1 MLKSILYI
9 IIFIAFTSVGYSQ
22 EVWNL
27 SKCVG
32 YATEN
37 NIRLNQ
43 AYNMVASQE
52 VSYMESKTDVLPNL
66 NLGSDVSL
74 NFGRNIDGN
83 TNAVTF
89 NQTMGN
95 SYWVQSSVNIF
106 QGFVKYNSIAF
117 NKFLLSAQKQN
128 AESERN
134 ILVFRIMT
142 AYYTVLY
149 SDGLARVAQNQVD
162 LSDLQYNRM
171 QKIVEVGKESPLTL
185 QDLKSQWAADKLSLT
200 QAKNN
205 YNSTLLDLKQLLRIN
220 AHSEFVLD
228 TLQIN
233 PLVVNPS
240 PKIDSVFDDAITIL
254 PEIKQQE
261 YLLNASEKD
270 LAMAKG
276 AISPRLTLSAGYGT
290 SFYDG
295 DSAAYNSQLTNNQ
308 NQWVNMSLVIP
319 VFNGAS
325 TYSRIKQKQ
334 IALLNQQLELEKQKD
349 NLYTTI
355 WKAIND
361 VQSAQNEYESS
372 VELYDFSKLNLQNIT
387 LKMEKGLASV
397 TDFQAAKQ
405 RFVSAEAGLL
415 KAKLVYMM
423 RNQMLAFYKTGN
435 WEHL

>member
-1 MLKSILYI
+1 MLKSIVYFF
-9 IIFIAFTSVGYSQ
+9 IFITFTSLGYSQ
-22 EVWNL
+22 ETWSL
-27 SKCVG
+27 SKCVD
-32 YATEN
+32 YAIEN

-43 AYNMVASQE
+43 AYNTVTSQE
-52 VSYMESKTDVLPNL
+52 VTYLESKTDVLPNL
-66 NLGSDVSL
+66 NLGSNVNL

-83 TNAVTF
+83 TNAVTY

-95 SYWVQSSVNIF
+95 SYWVQSSVTIF
-106 QGFVKYNSIAF
+106 QGLVKYNTIAF
-117 NKFLLSAQKQN
+117 NRYMLSAQKQN

-134 ILVFRIMT
+134 TLVFRVMT

-149 SDGLARVAQNQVD
+149 SDGLTRVAQDQVD

-171 QKIVEVGKESPLTL
+171 QKMVEVGKESPIML
-185 QDLKSQWAADKLSLT
+185 QELKSQWATDKLSLT

-220 AHSEFVLD
+220 AQIDFIMD
-228 TLQIN
+228 TVQIN

-240 PKIDSVFDDAITIL
+240 PKIDSVFGEAKAIL

-261 YLLNASEKD
+261 YLLKSSEKD

-276 AISPRLTLSAGYGT
+276 SISPRLTLSAGYGT
-290 SFYDG
+290 SFFDG
-295 DSAAYNSQLTNNQ
+295 DSANYQSQLTNNQ

-325 TYSRIKQKQ
+325 TYSQIKRKQ

-349 NLYTTI
+349 NLYTAI
-355 WKAIND
+355 LRAIND

-387 LKMEKGLASV
+387 LKMEKGLAGV

-423 RNQMLAFYKTGN
+423 RNQMLEFYTSGN
-435 WEHL
+435 WDHL